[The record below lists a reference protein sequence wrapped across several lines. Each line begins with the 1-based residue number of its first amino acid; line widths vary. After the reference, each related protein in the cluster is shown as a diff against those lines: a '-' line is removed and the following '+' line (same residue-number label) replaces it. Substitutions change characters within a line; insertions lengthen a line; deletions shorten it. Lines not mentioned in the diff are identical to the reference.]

1 MANSTILS
9 QKDRIRELLETA
21 SNIGIIVSK
30 DHNFDTMAAALGL
43 YLSLVNS
50 GKNTQIVSLKAP
62 LVEVSNLV
70 GINKV
75 SSSFDGNAKILTI
88 SVPYREGEIEKVS
101 YNIEGD
107 LLNVNLFAEEN
118 GITFS
123 EKDIKYIKK
132 GSSPSLIITVGIS
145 NEQEIS
151 SLVDLNAVKTIHID
165 KSGTNALVGDASIID
180 PTFSSVSEIVSE
192 LIKELGLIED
202 VDVAQNLMDGI
213 VYSTRNFTLPETSPF
228 AFEAAG
234 FLLQAGAKRQSR
246 NSKPERFDRNQPQQR
261 QRVQENRGQNFP
273 NERHFL
279 NDQPRRPMTNNQSGI
294 IDATAQPQP
303 DVMDNQV
310 VKKPVEPISLDQ
322 VEQEPIY
329 SEADDQN
336 HKEPQVP
343 DEIPEDWFLPKVFK
357 GTKKGN

>member
-107 LLNVNLFAEEN
+107 QLNVNLFAEEN

-132 GSSPSLIITVGIS
+132 GSSPSLIITIGIS

-151 SLVDLNAVKTIHID
+151 SIVDLNAVKLIHID
-165 KSGTNALVGDASIID
+165 RSGSNALVGDASVID
-180 PTFSSVSEIVSE
+180 PTFSSISEIVSE

-202 VDVAQNLMDGI
+202 IDVAQNLMDGI

-246 NSKPERFDRNQPQQR
+246 ASKQERFDRNQPQR
-261 QRVQENRGQNFP
+261 QRVQDNRSQNFP

-279 NDQPRRPMTNNQSGI
+279 NEQPRKPLDSNQANI
-294 IDATAQPQP
+294 IDAAAQPQP
-303 DVMDNQV
+303 AMVDNQV
-310 VKKPVEPISLDQ
+310 VKKPIEPISLDQ